1 MVTYLQTPYT
11 ASHVLNILLDNA
23 LPENRAPNHKINSW
37 TLTDILDKKNIHYES
52 VSLLGTFTADTLFE
66 KQNKWLLE
74 ELVSF
79 FLSVDVRSLDSK
91 IFRRAEEALKML
103 SYKQGTGLKLSLGV
117 GAIAVFQD
125 S

>member
-11 ASHVLNILLDNA
+11 ASHILNILLDSA
-23 LPENRAPNHKINSW
+23 LPENRIPNHKINSW
-37 TLTDILDKKNIHYES
+37 TLTDILDKNNIHYES
-52 VSLLGTFTADTLFE
+52 VSLPGTFKADTLFE
-66 KQNKWLLE
+66 KQNKWLLK

-103 SYKQGTGLKLSLGV
+103 SYKQGTDLELSLEV
-117 GAIAVFQD
+117 GAITGFQD